1 MRGGCAGRAS
11 RGARAAP
18 WPKFSAPHRRTDE
31 LKHVAAEG
39 AHQGH
44 VALAGQDSQVQIAH
58 LAEHLGL
65 RQAGDLG
72 RLLDE
77 DLRLLGR
84 VRVVEAGGVVEDGA
98 AALAALDDELELG
111 LAILALADPVDDAE
125 VEEAGEWEGVGVEGS
140 GERVWVARWVSG
152 LRCVG

>member
-1 MRGGCAGRAS
+1 M
-11 RGARAAP
+11 
-18 WPKFSAPHRRTDE
+18 
-31 LKHVAAEG
+31 
-39 AHQGH
+39 
-44 VALAGQDSQVQIAH
+44 QIAH

-65 RQAGDLG
+65 RQACDLG
-72 RLLDE
+72 RLLKK
-77 DLRLLGR
+77 DLCLLGR
-84 VRVVEAGGVVEDGA
+84 VRAVEAGGAVEGRA
-98 AALAALDDELELG
+98 AALAALDDEFELG